1 MWRLG
6 DYSSNTAVITEAGN
20 RISYETLKQDA
31 EKLYGAIGRR
41 CLVFSLCKLEYGSV
55 LGYVSFLE
63 HGIVPVLL
71 DVRMDRELLWNL
83 IRLYRPDYLWIPQEL
98 QEEFCKESGY
108 SHVAGLRSFCL
119 IRTPFFNEYPLHED
133 LALLLTTS
141 GSTGSPKFVRQSYQ
155 NLISNTESIAAY
167 LEIGQ
172 EERAITT
179 LPMSYTYGLSVI
191 NTHLYMGASI
201 VLTEKNVMQG
211 EFWEQLKSYQATSFA
226 GVPYTYEMLEKLRFF
241 RMELPHLKT
250 MTQAGGKLA
259 PELHKKF
266 AAYAMERHKRFVV
279 MYGATE
285 ATARMGYLPPEQ
297 SLDKYGSIGIAIPG
311 GSFYLIDDHDEII
324 DEPGKT
330 GELVYQGAN
339 VTLGYAEH
347 GADLAKGDER
357 QGVYRTG
364 DMAKRDEDG
373 FYYITGRKKRFLKMF
388 GSRVSLDECEQ
399 MIQKEYP
406 VECACTGVDNQMMVY
421 VAGQAEPS
429 EIMQFLLEK
438 TQINQNAF
446 QILRIERLPRNESGK
461 ILYSKLNE
469 IK

>member
-1 MWRLG
+1 MWRLD
-6 DYSSNTAVITEAGN
+6 DYSNNTALITEEGD

-31 EKLYGAIGRR
+31 EDVYKAIERR

-71 DVRMDRELLWNL
+71 DAHMDRMLLWNL
-83 IRLYRPDYLWIPQEL
+83 IQLYHPDYLWMPQEF

-108 SHVAGLRSFCL
+108 SHVAGIRSFCL

-141 GSTGSPKFVRQSYQ
+141 GSTGSPKFVRQSYE
-155 NLISNTESIAAY
+155 NIVSNTASIVEY
-167 LEIGQ
+167 LEIDHN
-172 EERAITT
+172 ERAITT
-179 LPMSYTYGLSVI
+179 LPMSYTYGLSII
-191 NTHLYMGASI
+191 NTHLFAGASI
-201 VLTEKNVMQG
+201 VLTDKNVMQG
-211 EFWEQLKSYQATSFA
+211 EFWEQLKSFEATSFA

-241 RMELPHLKT
+241 QMELPYLKT

-266 AAYAMERHKRFVV
+266 AEYAMGHHKRFVV

-285 ATARMGYLPPEQ
+285 ATARMGYLPPKQ
-297 SLDKYGSIGIAIPG
+297 SLEKYGSIGIAIPG
-311 GSFYLIDDHDEII
+311 GSFYLIDDQGEII
-324 DEPGKT
+324 NELGKV
-330 GELVYQGAN
+330 GELVYQGTN
-339 VTLGYAEH
+339 VTLGYAEC

-399 MIQKEYP
+399 IIQKEYP

-421 VAGQAEPS
+421 VAGQADLL
-429 EIMQFLLEK
+429 EIIQFLSKK
-438 TQINQNAF
+438 TQINQGAF
-446 QILRIERLPRNESGK
+446 RILRIESLPRNASGK
-461 ILYSKLNE
+461 ILYSKLQAV
-469 IK
+469 K